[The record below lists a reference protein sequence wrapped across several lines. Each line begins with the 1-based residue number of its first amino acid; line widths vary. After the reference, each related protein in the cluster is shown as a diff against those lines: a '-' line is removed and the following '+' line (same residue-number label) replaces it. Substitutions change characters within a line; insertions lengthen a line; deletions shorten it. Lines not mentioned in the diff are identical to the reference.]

1 MRGDGVVNEVLLL
14 AGPSDRIEREQV
26 LLHKIV
32 RNIGGR
38 ISAPLGYR
46 PTDARS

>member
-1 MRGDGVVNEVLLL
+1 MHGDGVVNEALLI

-26 LLHKIV
+26 PLRKIV

-38 ISAPLGYR
+38 ISVSLGYR